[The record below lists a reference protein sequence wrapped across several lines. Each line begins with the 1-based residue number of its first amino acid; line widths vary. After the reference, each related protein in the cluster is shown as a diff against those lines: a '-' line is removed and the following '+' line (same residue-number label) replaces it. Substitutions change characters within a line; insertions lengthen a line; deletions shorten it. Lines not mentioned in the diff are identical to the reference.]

1 MNSKR
6 ELGQV
11 YVEDVLCGT
20 YCLGIK
26 SMSIIRSLI

>member
-11 YVEDVLCGT
+11 YVEDVVRSVWVEKV
-20 YCLGIK
+20 CL
-26 SMSIIRSLI
+26 SSDH